1 MVWDFNL
8 ANIWLVFY
16 LGFQFTLCNI
26 FQFKREFVRLFY
38 SNRWITF
45 FYTFHSSNANWI
57 WAFGGL
63 GLLGIRVLNLNVCD
77 YGPTYEPTYLMV
89 QNIDQTRNH
98 LDSKKK
104 T

>member
-8 ANIWLVFY
+8 AWFFIWGFNLRCAIFFSLKENL
-16 LGFQFTLCNI
+16 LGFVF
-26 FQFKREFVRLFY
+26 

-63 GLLGIRVLNLNVCD
+63 GLLGFRVLNLNVCD
-77 YGPTYEPTYLMV
+77 YGPTHEPTSLMV
-89 QNIDQTRNH
+89 QKDQNIDQTRNH
-98 LDSKKK
+98 LK
-104 T
+104 